1 MTEHHLDAAIDF
13 IETPVE
19 DTAFDEQLPDQQAT
33 PSQLNM
39 AGQTDDSKP
48 VSLWGDAWK
57 IMRLR
62 PLFWLAA
69 VLIVVFVLMAAW
81 PQLFTH
87 ADPTLCPLEM
97 SRQPPSVNHIFGN
110 DFQGCDIYART
121 IYGARASIM
130 VGVLTAVFTAL
141 VGAVLGTIAGYVGG
155 WLDSVLSR
163 LADIFFAIPLLLGA
177 IVLMYS
183 FPLSPDSPYL
193 LKILRLVLALVL
205 FSWPNIFRLMRSSI
219 MQVKPNEYM
228 LAARALGVKPMRLVT
243 SHAVPN
249 ALAPVIVVATIDLG
263 TYIATEATL
272 SFLGIGLPGGIIS
285 WGRAISDA
293 SGLGFIRLTPF
304 MLLFPALFLCLTVL
318 SFILMGEVVRDALDP
333 KLR

>member
-1 MTEHHLDAAIDF
+1 MTEPRIDTIDF
-13 IETPVE
+13 IETPIE
-19 DTAFDEQLPDQQAT
+19 DTAFDEQLPQQQSVTQADMADQ
-33 PSQLNM
+33 L
-39 AGQTDDSKP
+39 DDSKP
-48 VSLWGDAWK
+48 VSLWGDAWQ
-57 IMRLR
+57 IMRRR
-62 PLFWLAA
+62 PMFWIAA
-69 VLIVVFVLMAAW
+69 VLIIVFVAMAAF
-81 PQLFTH
+81 PQLFSH
-87 ADPTLCPLEM
+87 ASPTACPLEM
-97 SRQPPSVNHIFGN
+97 SRKPPSADHIFGN

-130 VGVLTAVFTAL
+130 VGVLTAVLTAL
-141 VGAVLGTIAGYVGG
+141 VGVVLGTIAGYAGG

-163 LADIFFAIPLLLGA
+163 VADIFFAIPLLLGA

-183 FPLSPDSPYL
+183 FPLSPDSPYI
-193 LKILRLVLALVL
+193 LKILRLVMALVV
-205 FSWPNIFRLMRSSI
+205 FSWPNIFRLMRSSV
-219 MQVKPNEYM
+219 MQVKPNEYI
-228 LAARALGVKPMRLVT
+228 LAARALGARPWRLVT

-272 SFLGIGLPGGIIS
+272 SFLGIGLPGGVIS

-293 SGLGFIRLTPF
+293 SGLGFIRQSPF
-304 MLLFPALFLCLTVL
+304 MLLFPASFLCLTVL